1 MVSEEQLLAIRQKL
15 QTLKDSGELNGE
27 GADRSENLH
36 RLFMYPAMMVP
47 AAQHAVIKA
56 VADYLPKGAWA
67 IDPFMG
73 SGTSLM
79 SCMEFG
85 FNVYGQD
92 INPFAVMLSSA
103 KVEKYDIPQLKA
115 VCKKIC

>member
-1 MVSEEQLLAIRQKL
+1 MVSNNQLLEIRKKL
-15 QTLKDSGELNGE
+15 QALKESGELNGE

-47 AAQHAVIKA
+47 AAQYAVIKA
-56 VADYLPKGAWA
+56 VSICLPEGAWA
-67 IDPFMG
+67 MDPFMG

-85 FNVYGQD
+85 FNVYGQRFKMPNLEELATKGTVFNQFYTAAPSTA
-92 INPFAVMLSSA
+92 I
-103 KVEKYDIPQLKA
+103 
-115 VCKKIC
+115 